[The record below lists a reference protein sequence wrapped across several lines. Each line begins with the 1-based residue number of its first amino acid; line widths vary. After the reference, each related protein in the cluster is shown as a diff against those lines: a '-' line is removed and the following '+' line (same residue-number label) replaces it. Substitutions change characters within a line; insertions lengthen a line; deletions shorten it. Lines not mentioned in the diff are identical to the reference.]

1 MRLLGSVLRS
11 PGERPPPPSLL
22 RPATRSRGRPW
33 TEYLP
38 HVGSEEDAVALRRRG
53 VPTFLLTSDRVTRLG
68 YPVAFRPWLV
78 VGERIAT
85 KVSTPFRVLPVRDE
99 ESLLHPGAVEVVVFL
114 LRFDPLAARIVAL
127 RNRRDIDPHELY
139 RRVRN
144 EGLESAA
151 TRVRL
156 QELSPAIPRVG
167 IPISRKELAWIERNN
182 PPLEEGK

>member
-11 PGERPPPPSLL
+11 PGERPPPPRLL
-22 RPATRSRGRPW
+22 RPASRSRGRPC

-38 HVGSEEDAVALRRRG
+38 NVRSEEDAASLRRRG
-53 VPTFLLTSDRVTRLG
+53 VPTFLLTSDRVTQLG
-68 YPVAFRPWLV
+68 YPVEFRPWLV
-78 VGERIAT
+78 VGERIAA
-85 KVSTPFRVLPVRDE
+85 KVSSPFRLLPVRDE
-99 ESLLHPGAVEVVVFL
+99 ESVLRPGTVEIVGFL

-144 EGLESAA
+144 EALEGPA

-167 IPISRKELAWIERNN
+167 TAISLRELAWIERNN
-182 PPLEEGK
+182 PPLDVGK